1 MANSNELDK
10 TIEELEAEVLDELE
24 EAAHDA
30 PMKSAGKA
38 DPMGKVKKNPED
50 GNIETIPGS
59 TPDKVAPHS
68 GTTAAKGIK
77 KDTTAPTKGA
87 VPADKMDKAKGKADG
102 TPTPAKPLASGMNMR
117 KGGLKMSYDPS
128 ESYTDDEIRELCHSA
143 DHDCATFVE
152 HPVWGLGKPVYESH
166 AIPDE
171 NGYVEWYDV
180 QFKHGI
186 ERKVYAED
194 MNILQTEA
202 HHEKKEGMHSPKTKK
217 DAINAMYDTIKQME
231 KMSAGDAKK
240 MAEKMMKMKMGGHLP
255 SEKSEGEHDDEEKK
269 ESVENRLKSI
279 DVSEHVNALMNGEGD
294 LSEEFKRKAATVFE
308 AAVKSKVRTEV
319 ERLEEEYRNELEE
332 NINTTKSELTT
343 KVDTYLN
350 YVVEEWM
357 KENEL
362 AIERGL
368 KGEIAE
374 DFISGLKQLF
384 EDHYVDVP
392 DEKYDVLEAQSEKI
406 SELEGKINEMMEKSI
421 ELKNTNASLVKEQ
434 VMSEVSS
441 DLADTEIEKF
451 RGLIEDV
458 DYSDEQSYRDKL
470 ATLKESYFP
479 KVQPQTTETIDDVE
493 TGNAQDIDT
502 TDSMAAYMTA
512 IGRTVKSAK

>member
-1 MANSNELDK
+1 
-10 TIEELEAEVLDELE
+10 
-24 EAAHDA
+24 
-30 PMKSAGKA
+30 
-38 DPMGKVKKNPED
+38 
-50 GNIETIPGS
+50 
-59 TPDKVAPHS
+59 
-68 GTTAAKGIK
+68 
-77 KDTTAPTKGA
+77 
-87 VPADKMDKAKGKADG
+87 
-102 TPTPAKPLASGMNMR
+102 
-117 KGGLKMSYDPS
+117 
-128 ESYTDDEIRELCHSA
+128 
-143 DHDCATFVE
+143 
-152 HPVWGLGKPVYESH
+152 
-166 AIPDE
+166 
-171 NGYVEWYDV
+171 
-180 QFKHGI
+180 
-186 ERKVYAED
+186 

-202 HHEKKEGMHSPKTKK
+202 HHEKKETMVIKSKK
-217 DAINAMYDTIKQME
+217 DALNAMYDMAHKME
-231 KMSAGDAKK
+231 KMSAGDAKEL
-240 MAEKMMKMKMGGHLP
+240 AAQVMKMGAHEMAHGDKKEMAHAKK
-255 SEKSEGEHDDEEKK
+255 EKE

-319 ERLEEEYRNELEE
+319 ERLEEEYRTELEE
-332 NINTTKSELTT
+332 NINTTKGELTER
-343 KVDTYLN
+343 VDTYLN

-421 ELKNTNASLVKEQ
+421 QMKNENASLVKEQ
-434 VMSEVSS
+434 VISELSS
-441 DLADTEIEKF
+441 DLAETEIEKF
-451 RGLIEDV
+451 KGLVEDV
-458 DYSDEQSYRDKL
+458 DYSNEESYREKL

-479 KVQPQTTETIDDVE
+479 KVQLNSTPVAETIDDVE
-493 TGNAQDIDT
+493 TGNAQSDIDT

-512 IGRTVKSAK
+512 IGRTVKK